1 VSPESRLGR
10 SGLLTPVL
18 LRASGKTSFFKKH
31 FAPRGYEHINQDLM
45 GRREK
50 CLIAAEAS
58 LASGKSVV
66 IGEQTTVG
74 IVLRV
79 DNTNRNRET
88 RAIWV
93 SLASRLHTPIRSV

>member
-1 VSPESRLGR
+1 MSPESRLDLVDCAYR
-10 SGLLTPVL
+10 LLYCC
-18 LRASGKTSFFKKH
+18 RASGKTSFFKKH

-66 IGEQTTVG
+66 IGEQM
-74 IVLRV
+74 
-79 DNTNRNRET
+79 
-88 RAIWV
+88 
-93 SLASRLHTPIRSV
+93 SC